1 MKLTLL
7 FLLLA
12 SISVQGQ
19 TKKDTEKPRFTMTAG
34 PIYIGFNEGQASVMM
49 NPKDSTFMVGGKD
62 SLAAIKMMYK
72 RIHENSKMYEKQILW
87 FHRQID
93 EQEKI
98 IKQLRQYIKDRDKI
112 DQELRDNSKKVMS
125 KNK

>member
-1 MKLTLL
+1 MRPTLL

-19 TKKDTEKPRFTMTAG
+19 TKGKVSGKIELSSSSSG
-34 PIYIGFNEGQASVMM
+34 PVYIGFNEGQASVMM
-49 NPKDSTFMVGGKD
+49 NLKDSTFMVGGKD

-87 FHRQID
+87 LHRHID
-93 EQEKI
+93 KQEKI
-98 IKQLRQYIKDRDKI
+98 IKQLQQYIKDRDKI
-112 DQELRDNSKKVMS
+112 DQELSLKKV
-125 KNK
+125 KKQ